1 MKSALVVALLV
12 VCGIL
17 TWTAYHLIDAGV
29 SLDYSRQQQLAQK
42 EQIALLRSMLQH
54 VTTNLSQDDL
64 VRLLG
69 GDSKHVVKASPGRLE
84 IDSVIF
90 TFHQGTV
97 DKVLLMGEE
106 EPKSK

>member
-1 MKSALVVALLV
+1 MKSALIVALLV

-17 TWTAYHLIDAGV
+17 AWTGYHLIDVGV

-42 EQIALLRSMLQH
+42 EQIALLRSMLQRA
-54 VTTNLSQDDL
+54 TTNLSQDDL
-64 VRLLG
+64 IRLLG
-69 GDSKHVVKASPGRLE
+69 SDSKHVVKASLGRLE
-84 IDSVIF
+84 IDSIIF

-106 EPKSK
+106 ESESK